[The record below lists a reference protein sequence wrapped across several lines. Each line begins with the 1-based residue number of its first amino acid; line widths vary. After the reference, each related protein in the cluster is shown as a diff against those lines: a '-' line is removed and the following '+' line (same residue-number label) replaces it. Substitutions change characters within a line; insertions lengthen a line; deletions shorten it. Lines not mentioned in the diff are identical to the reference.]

1 MANDERGKRGGEK
14 AGIRLGAGG
23 IASLGGLGLLVIFML
38 QNTEDVTISFLVW
51 DFTWP
56 LWLTMLLTAVFGA
69 LVWFGLGVVRRHQR
83 RSERRAE
90 RG

>member
-1 MANDERGKRGGEK
+1 MADNGRGERADQK

-51 DFTWP
+51 DFSWP

-69 LVWFGLGVVRRHQR
+69 LFWFGVGVVRRHQR
-83 RSERRAE
+83 RSDRRAT